1 MSLAPTAVKKRTDA
15 MSLLAN
21 AICAVT
27 LTWLVVTSSLWAQ
40 TLDKEREEPASSA
53 SSFLIPAFAFDRG
66 NAKTF
71 TTSWAD
77 AEPMVASGG
86 ESPIVIEYDIDFP
99 TTAEY
104 ALSIHYAAA
113 DARPVQLFLDGE
125 SVGVCCRTATG
136 TWNTSGAKWESTTT
150 LTILQGTHTL
160 KLLREGPFPHVV
172 SLKFESSVAFTEG
185 WQLVRPAARTLDSP
199 PPLSAYVRYRADK
212 VDTTA
217 LRRAIVDLKETFAS
231 AYPRGGE
238 YLKQLDGLAG
248 QAESSTNNSAEAS
261 QAHTESLVALRRQA
275 LLLDNPLFDFDQLL
289 LIKRAANAPSLG
301 LPRNWQSNSSLPLK
315 GYDDAIAIHSL
326 ALADEDNELTT
337 LFQPAEGRFVGDLDL
352 HFDADRML
360 FSMPTDQGRWQ
371 VFEIGAD
378 GSGLRQ
384 LTGEQPDV
392 DSYDACYLPN
402 EKIIFT
408 STACFVGVPCV
419 YGSSHVANLYVMDG
433 NGQQIRQ
440 LCFDQEHDWCP
451 TVMNDGRVMYTRW
464 EYTDTPHSNT
474 RLLFQMNPDGTG
486 QAEFYGSNSYWPN
499 SFFYTR
505 PIPGHPTKVVSVIGG
520 HHDNPR
526 MGELVIFD
534 PARSRREADG
544 AVQRIPGHGQK
555 VESIIRDGLT
565 TSSWPK
571 FLHPF
576 PLSEKYFLVSCKP
589 TPQSLWGIY
598 LIDVFD
604 NMVLIKEMPDYALLE
619 PIPLRKTPTPP
630 IIGEKV
636 DLAKRDATIY
646 ISDIYAGDGL
656 KGIPRGTVKSL
667 RVFTY
672 HFAYQN
678 MGGLLG
684 VIGMDGPW
692 DIKRVIGTVPV
703 HEDGSAKFLVPANTP
718 ISIQPLDKEGKAV
731 QLMRSWTTAMP
742 GEVVSCV
749 GCHASRNAAPQAR
762 ESLAQWRPT
771 STIKPWHGPTRG
783 FSYAREVQPVIDKY
797 CVACHNGEPLASG
810 AQVLDLRG
818 TVMITDWSSVT
829 PGNGGE
835 RGGKFSVGYAE
846 LHRFVRRPGIESDY
860 HMLEPMEYH
869 ADTTELIQMLKQG
882 HHNVKL
888 DAEAWDRLITWID
901 LNCPYH
907 GTWGEELDDPGRQRQ
922 RRRELLKLY
931 GGIDEDPEAVP
942 IAVLSPGEPILPD
955 PLPVVE
961 ATRVDC
967 PNWPFDATEAQR
979 RQAIAG
985 RATLR
990 MVELG
995 AGITMQLTLIPAG
1008 QFVMG
1013 NPRGGSHEPPA
1024 TRVQIERPYW
1034 MAAFE
1039 VTNKQFNQFAPDH
1052 DSRVESKNTYQFG
1065 IHGYPMNL
1073 PDQPVVRVSWT
1084 EAMSFC
1090 NWLSEQTGERFSLP
1104 TETQWEYACR
1114 AGTDSAMYY
1123 GDVNA
1128 DFTRFANLADAKLS
1142 EFASDPYTVDTP
1154 LANPPKYDDW
1164 IPKDARFND
1173 GALLTVA
1180 PGAYQPNAWG
1190 LFDMHGNVSEWT
1202 RSIARPADGQDDS
1215 ASVARRIVRG
1225 GSWRDRPERCT
1236 SSFRIDYPPFQRVY
1250 NVGFRVV
1257 CELTDEK

>member
-1 MSLAPTAVKKRTDA
+1 L
-15 MSLLAN
+15 
-21 AICAVT
+21 T
-27 LTWLVVTSSLWAQ
+27 LSWLVAASCLWAQ
-40 TLDKEREEPASSA
+40 TPNKTTRSPAKSA
-53 SSFLIPAFAFDRG
+53 NSFLIPAFAFDRG

-77 AEPMVASGG
+77 AEPMVAFGG

-99 TTAEY
+99 ATAEY
-104 ALSIHYAAA
+104 ALSINYAAA
-113 DARPVQLFLDGE
+113 DARPVQLFLDGK
-125 SVGVCCRTATG
+125 SVGMCCRTATG
-136 TWNTSGAKWESTTT
+136 SWNTSGAKWESTTT
-150 LTILQGTHTL
+150 LTITEGKHTL
-160 KLLREGPFPHVV
+160 KLLREGAFPHVV
-172 SLKFESSVAFTEG
+172 SLKFESSAAFPEG

-199 PPLSAYVRYRADK
+199 PPVPAYVRYTVDN
-212 VDTTA
+212 VDTAA
-217 LRRAIVDLKETFAS
+217 LRRAIVDLMETFGS

-238 YLKQLDGLAG
+238 YLKQLDGLES
-248 QAESSTNNSAEAS
+248 QAESSTNNSAEVS
-261 QAHTESLVALRRQA
+261 RAHTESLVALRRQA
-275 LLLDNPLFDFDQLL
+275 LLIDNPLLDFDQLL

-301 LPRNWQSNSSLPLK
+301 LPRNWESNSSLPHK
-315 GYDDAIAIHSL
+315 GYDDEIAIH
-326 ALADEDNELTT
+326 ALAAADNDEDNELTT
-337 LFQPAEGRFVGDLDL
+337 LFKPADGRFVGDLDL
-352 HFDADRML
+352 HFDAERML
-360 FSMPTDQGRWQ
+360 FSMPADQGRWQ

-392 DSYDACYLPN
+392 DSYDACYLPSG
-402 EKIIFT
+402 KIIFT
-408 STACFVGVPCV
+408 STACFIGVPCV

-433 NGQQIRQ
+433 DGQQIRQ

-474 RLLFQMNPDGTG
+474 RLLFQMNPDGTE

-534 PARSRREADG
+534 PAKSRREADG
-544 AVQRIPGHGQK
+544 AVQRIPGYGQK

-565 TSSWPK
+565 NNSWPK
-571 FLHPF
+571 FLHPY
-576 PLSEKYFLVSCKP
+576 PLSEKHFLVSCKP

-598 LIDVFD
+598 LVDTFD
-604 NMVLIKEMPDYALLE
+604 NMVLIKELPDHALLE
-619 PIPLRKTPTPP
+619 PTPLRKTPAPP

-636 DLAKRDATIY
+636 DLAKTDATIY

-692 DIKRVIGTVPV
+692 DIKRVIGTAPV

-718 ISIQPLDKEGKAV
+718 ISIQPLDEEGKAV

-749 GCHASRNAAPQAR
+749 GCHASRSAAPQAR
-762 ESLAQWRPT
+762 ETLAQWRPT

-783 FSYAREVQPVIDKY
+783 FSYAREVQPVIDKH
-797 CVACHNGEPLASG
+797 CVGCHNGEPDSSG
-810 AQVLDLRG
+810 AQIPDLRG
-818 TVMITDWSSVT
+818 TEMIKDWSSIT
-829 PGNGGE
+829 PGNGGAHA
-835 RGGKFSVGYAE
+835 GKFSVGYAE

-869 ADTTELIQMLKQG
+869 ADTTELIQILKQG

-907 GTWGEELDDPGRQRQ
+907 GTWGEELDDPGRQRD

-942 IAVLSPGEPILPD
+942 VAVVSAIEPILPD

-961 ATRVDC
+961 ATHVDC
-967 PNWPFDATEAQR
+967 PNWPFDATEARR
-979 RQAIAG
+979 RQAAAG
-985 RATLR
+985 RATAR
-990 MVELG
+990 TIELG
-995 AGITMQLTLIPAG
+995 AGVTMQLTLIPAG

-1013 NPRGGSHEPPA
+1013 NPAGASNEPPA
-1024 TRVQIERPYW
+1024 TRVQIERPFW

-1104 TETQWEYACR
+1104 SEAEWEYACR
-1114 AGTDSAMYY
+1114 AGTDTAMYY
-1123 GDVNA
+1123 GDVNG
-1128 DFTRFANLADAKLS
+1128 DFSKFANLADAKLS

-1190 LFDMHGNVSEWT
+1190 LFDMHGNASEWT
-1202 RSIARPADGQDDS
+1202 RSIARSADGQDD
-1215 ASVARRIVRG
+1215 AALARRIVRG

-1257 CELTDEK
+1257 CEMADEK

>member
-1 MSLAPTAVKKRTDA
+1 MSIVPTKVKGRHA
-15 MSLLAN
+15 ALRLSANVLCALVLSWLLPATC
-21 AICAVT
+21 I
-27 LTWLVVTSSLWAQ
+27 WAQ
-40 TLDKEREEPASSA
+40 TTDQEKESSVNPAN
-53 SSFLIPAFAFDRG
+53 SFLIPAFAFDRG

-77 AEPMVASGG
+77 AGPMVAFGG
-86 ESPIVIEYDIDFP
+86 DSPVVIEYDIDFP
-99 TTAEY
+99 ATAEY
-104 ALSIHYAAA
+104 ALSINYAAA
-113 DARPVQLFLDGE
+113 DARPVQLFLDGK
-125 SVGVCCRTATG
+125 SVGMCCRTATG
-136 TWNTSGAKWESTTT
+136 GWNTSGAKWESTTT
-150 LTILQGTHTL
+150 LTITEGKHTL
-160 KLLREGPFPHVV
+160 KLQREGAFPHVV
-172 SLKFESSVAFTEG
+172 SLKFESRVKFPEG
-185 WQLVRPAARTLDSP
+185 WQLVRPNARTLDSP
-199 PPLSAYVRYRADK
+199 PPVPSYVRYT
-212 VDTTA
+212 VDSVDAAA
-217 LRRAIVDLKETFAS
+217 LRRGIVDLMETFGS
-231 AYPRGGE
+231 QYSRGGE
-238 YLKQLDGLAG
+238 YLKQLDVLEDR
-248 QAESSTNNSAEAS
+248 AESSTNNSAEVSKA
-261 QAHTESLVALRRQA
+261 QTESLVALRRQA
-275 LLLDNPLFDFDQLL
+275 LLVDNPLLDFDRLL

-301 LPRNWQSNSSLPLK
+301 LPRNWESNSSLPHN
-315 GYDDAIAIHSL
+315 GYDDEIAIHS
-326 ALADEDNELTT
+326 LADEDNELAT
-337 LFQPAEGRFVGDLDL
+337 LFKPADGRFVGDLDL

-360 FSMPTDQGRWQ
+360 FSMPGDQGRWQ
-371 VFEIGAD
+371 VFEISAD

-392 DSYDACYLPN
+392 DSYDACYLPSG
-402 EKIIFT
+402 KIIFT
-408 STACFVGVPCV
+408 STACFIGVPCV

-433 NGQQIRQ
+433 DGRQIRQ

-474 RLLFQMNPDGTG
+474 RLLFQMNPDGTE

-534 PARSRREADG
+534 PAKSRREADG
-544 AVQRIPGHGQK
+544 AVQRIPGHGLK

-565 TSSWPK
+565 NNSWPK
-571 FLHPF
+571 FLHPY
-576 PLSEKYFLVSCKP
+576 PLSEKHFLVSCKP

-598 LIDVFD
+598 LVDTFD
-604 NMVLIKEMPDYALLE
+604 NMVLIKELPDHALLE

-636 DLAKRDATIY
+636 DLAKADATIY
-646 ISDIYAGDGL
+646 ISDIYAGEGL

-692 DIKRVIGTVPV
+692 DIKRVIGTAPV

-718 ISIQPLDKEGKAV
+718 ISIQPLDEEGKAV
-731 QLMRSWTTAMP
+731 QLMRSWATAMP

-749 GCHASRNAAPQAR
+749 GCHASRSAAPQAR
-762 ESLAQWRPT
+762 ETLAQWRPT
-771 STIKPWHGPTRG
+771 STIEPWYGPTRG
-783 FSYAREVQPVIDKY
+783 FSYAREVQPVIDKH
-797 CVACHNGEPLASG
+797 CVACHNGEPTASG
-810 AQVLDLRG
+810 AQIPDLRG
-818 TVMITDWSSVT
+818 TAMIKDWSSIT
-829 PGNGGE
+829 PGNGG
-835 RGGKFSVGYAE
+835 GHAGKFSVGYAE

-888 DAEAWDRLITWID
+888 DAEAWERLITWID

-907 GTWGEELDDPGRQRQ
+907 GTWGEELDDPGRQRD

-931 GGIDEDPEAVP
+931 GGIDDDPEAIPVA
-942 IAVLSPGEPILPD
+942 AVSAIKPILPD
-955 PLPVVE
+955 PLPVAE
-961 ATRVDC
+961 AKRVDC
-967 PNWPFDATEAQR
+967 PNWPFDAAEARR
-979 RQAIAG
+979 RQATTG
-985 RATLR
+985 RVTKR
-990 MVELG
+990 TVELG
-995 AGITMQLTLIPAG
+995 DGVTMQLALIPAG

-1013 NPRGGSHEPPA
+1013 DERSRA
-1024 TRVQIERPYW
+1024 RVQIERPFW
-1034 MAAFE
+1034 TATFE
-1039 VTNKQFNQFAPDH
+1039 VTNEQFNQFAPDH

-1065 IHGYPMNL
+1065 IHGYPMNQ
-1073 PDQPVVRVSWT
+1073 PAQPVVRVSWN
-1084 EAMSFC
+1084 EALAFC
-1090 NWLSEQTGERFSLP
+1090 NWLSEKTGETFSLP
-1104 TETQWEYACR
+1104 SEAQWEYACR
-1114 AGTDSAMYY
+1114 AGTDTAMYY
-1123 GDVNA
+1123 GDVDA
-1128 DFTRFANLADAKLS
+1128 DFSRFANMADAKLS

-1154 LANPPKYDDW
+1154 LKAPPKYDDW
-1164 IPKDARFND
+1164 IPKDSRFND

-1190 LFDMHGNVSEWT
+1190 LFDMHGNASEWT
-1202 RSIARPADGQDDS
+1202 RSIARSADGQDD
-1215 ASVARRIVRG
+1215 AAVARRIVRG

-1257 CELTDEK
+1257 CDMADEK